1 MIESKELISKYKK
14 DGFVIIQNVL
24 ESNEVKDLRNHLE
37 EKFSIKINK
46 DLRQVYSED
55 VIKDEKFY
63 SVFLRNKLIDSCK
76 IIFGENFNIIPDF
89 MIQIN
94 SFGLS
99 RKGYKFGWHVDSASE
114 GNAEYL
120 LKDNYKFAKMGIFL
134 QDNTI
139 EYGGGINISPG
150 SHKIYFKFF
159 PKNIVFFIKKIQ
171 NKINSVFNNYFVK
184 SKAGDVIIF
193 DSRILHAS
201 SLPKLNKKNNKL
213 SLNSSVINKI
223 DGLGEHSKF
232 VLYCNVCSENEG
244 PRFMKHSLKRSKMTN
259 TAFFNYS
266 LMKYP
271 RDYPNDFIKLIKER
285 KVNIPSSCD

>member
-150 SHKIYFKFF
+150 SHKI
-159 PKNIVFFIKKIQ
+159 
-171 NKINSVFNNYFVK
+171 
-184 SKAGDVIIF
+184 
-193 DSRILHAS
+193 
-201 SLPKLNKKNNKL
+201 
-213 SLNSSVINKI
+213 
-223 DGLGEHSKF
+223 
-232 VLYCNVCSENEG
+232 
-244 PRFMKHSLKRSKMTN
+244 
-259 TAFFNYS
+259 
-266 LMKYP
+266 
-271 RDYPNDFIKLIKER
+271 
-285 KVNIPSSCD
+285 